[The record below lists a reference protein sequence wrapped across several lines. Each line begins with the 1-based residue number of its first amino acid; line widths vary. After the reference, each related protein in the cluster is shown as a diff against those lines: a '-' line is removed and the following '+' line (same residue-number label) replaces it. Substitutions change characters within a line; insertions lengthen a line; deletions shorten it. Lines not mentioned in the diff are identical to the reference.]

1 MSMTLRKRA
10 VLAAG
15 GLALVA
21 ALAWAFSPRP
31 LAVQTA
37 TVTRGL
43 YEQAIEEDGRTRLR
57 ERWVLSAPVA
67 GRLQRITLREGDAV
81 AEGDTV
87 AWLQPGAAPL
97 LDARTERQN
106 RAQREAAAA
115 AVQRALATEAQ
126 ARTAREQAELAERRS
141 AQLAAQGF
149 VSATQRDADRLNTH
163 AARQGLEAASAAVR
177 MAREDL
183 VRAEAALAP
192 PAAALPLSRAGG
204 QAPLRL
210 RAPHGGQVLA
220 VPLTSETSVAAGTA
234 LLEIGDLRQLEVV
247 AELLTADAV
256 QARAGAPVQIDRWG
270 GETPLRGRV
279 RRVEPAGY
287 TKVSALGVEEQRV
300 KVLIDIDPDQPAAA
314 ALGDGWRVGLR
325 ILTLR
330 QTDALQLPVAA
341 LFPRPDAPD
350 PQGRAMAVYTVDAEG
365 HARLRP
371 VTLGGRNGQQA
382 WLRDGLAAGATVIV
396 YPPAGLTEGA
406 RVQARTP

>member
-1 MSMTLRKRA
+1 MTLRKRLA
-10 VLAAG
+10 LAAAAV
-15 GLALVA
+15 ALVA

-37 TVTRGL
+37 QVSRGP

-67 GRLQRITLREGDAV
+67 GRLQRIALREGDAV

-97 LDARTERQN
+97 LDARSERQN

-115 AVQRALATEAQ
+115 AVQRALAAEAQ
-126 ARTAREQAELAERRS
+126 ARTAREQAELAEQRS
-141 AQLAAQGF
+141 APLAAQGF
-149 VSATQRDADRLNTH
+149 VSATQRDADRLSAR

-183 VRAEAALAP
+183 ARAEAALAP
-192 PAAALPLSRAGG
+192 VAVAPAVGG
-204 QAPLRL
+204 GPSPLRL

-220 VPLTSETSVAAGTA
+220 VPLTSEATVAAGTA

-256 QARAGAPVQIDRWG
+256 QARPGAAVQIDRWG
-270 GETPLRGRV
+270 GEAVLRGRV

-300 KVLIDIDPDQPAAA
+300 KVLIDLEPGQPAAA
-314 ALGDGWRVGLR
+314 ALGDGWRVGVR

-330 QTDALQLPVAA
+330 EADALQLPVAA

-350 PQGRAMAVYTVDAEG
+350 PAGRAMAVYTVDAEG
-365 HARLRP
+365 RARLRP

-382 WLRDGLAAGATVIV
+382 WLREGLAAGATVIV
-396 YPPAGLTEGA
+396 YPPAGLEEGA
-406 RVQARTP
+406 RVQARP